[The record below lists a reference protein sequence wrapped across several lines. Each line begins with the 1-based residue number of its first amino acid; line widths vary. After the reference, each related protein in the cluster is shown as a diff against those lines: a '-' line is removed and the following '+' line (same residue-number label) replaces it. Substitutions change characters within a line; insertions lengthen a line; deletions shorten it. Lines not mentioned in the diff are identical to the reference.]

1 VVPSIDGGLALK
13 RAIGSS
19 LARLH
24 RMSGE
29 ERQSVERDL
38 ASELAPDPN
47 VVQVFEMLR
56 DNLGDLRAFAAAAM
70 RQL

>member
-1 VVPSIDGGLALK
+1 
-13 RAIGSS
+13 
-19 LARLH
+19 
-24 RMSGE
+24 MSGE